1 MARME
6 STVNPIRFPDMRA
19 NLHGFSE
26 SLSDE
31 AYQNQVWIE
40 HQLSATR
47 DSFTDVIHFFYDDTT
62 LAEHPDQWLG
72 LILRNASEVDAVKA
86 LVSAMD
92 LLFAKMGTE
101 EPDETYLR
109 SADWPQVVTLARRL
123 VAQLDQS
130 DGSARVGD
138 AALRIE

>member
-1 MARME
+1 ME
-6 STVNPIRFPDMRA
+6 PTMNPIRFLDMRA

-31 AYQNQVWIE
+31 AYQKRVWIE
-40 HQLSATR
+40 RQPSATR
-47 DSFTDVIHFFYDDTT
+47 DSFTDVVHFFYDDTT

-92 LLFAKMGTE
+92 VLFAKIGTE
-101 EPDETYLR
+101 EPDEAYIR
-109 SADWPQVVTLARRL
+109 SADWPQVVMLARKL
-123 VAQLDQS
+123 VTQLEQS
-130 DGSARVGD
+130 HGPATIRD
-138 AALRIE
+138 AALRTE